1 MSPSSGPSGGPVA
14 LLACQ
19 AGGETYCLPMAR
31 VLGLERGEGM
41 LPAAEGDTGGMLA
54 GRLRTGGAGDNGS
67 GVPVYRLAALVGSP
81 LPARDRFGPVVLLD
95 GRRGPFGL
103 MVERVERTEEVGA
116 ANLLALPRLVTRAA
130 GSPLEAVARLSGRL
144 ALVLAAER
152 LVPGGDASPAEPW
165 EVPESSAP
173 GTVPDGTPSR
183 GSGAPQSAA
192 AGPRRLL
199 LFSTSPGGEAPVLF
213 GLSLSQVQEIVRPQ
227 PLLRVPGAPPYLLGL
242 APFRDEV
249 VPVIDLSL
257 RMGAG
262 PSFFEGESRL
272 LVARGARV
280 PLKLGFPVRPEVRVE
295 SLPLPNQVNATGRLL
310 DRSLVRGVFQLEAG
324 TVFIPDLDRFLS
336 RGVRR
341 SVASEARSPAPCEIR
356 AAG

>member
-1 MSPSSGPSGGPVA
+1 MSPSPGPNGGPVA

-41 LPAAEGDTGGMLA
+41 LPAAEGDAGGLLA

-103 MVERVERTEEVGA
+103 MVERVERTEEVGT

-152 LVPGGDASPAEPW
+152 LAPGGDASPAEPW

-173 GTVPDGTPSR
+173 RAAPHGTA
-183 GSGAPQSAA
+183 APLPPASA

-213 GLSLSQVQEIVRPQ
+213 GLSLSQVQEVVRPQ

-310 DRSLVRGVFQLEAG
+310 DRSLVRGVFQLKAG
-324 TVFIPDLDRFLS
+324 TVFIPDLDRFLT
-336 RGVRR
+336 G
-341 SVASEARSPAPCEIR
+341 A
-356 AAG
+356 